1 MGPSAR
7 TTRQLLAPVAF
18 AALMVLGACSA
29 GSSEGASA
37 PSSTDA
43 TAADAT
49 TGDAST
55 TVDDEP
61 STTVAEGT
69 VTCPTDEFPDLS
81 ESAGAGEGY
90 AQPAL
95 TVSCTDDELVVTS
108 NGMISYEF
116 EAMTPNALAEQDWE
130 WRVPLEPE
138 VSDEATAVA
147 GRLGTIGFSVTGLP
161 IYGAMEGAMPEAEA
175 YGDPIYNGIVDDCQ
189 GHTGPASEYHLH
201 AIEDSSSCGFEP
213 SPIVG
218 YALDG
223 FPIYGSN
230 GCLDESCEEVVT
242 FTSGW
247 VQTGDPTTDAWDNYT
262 YEPSDDETVLDECN
276 GRVGPDGTYRYYITD
291 TFPYT
296 IGCFAGTPTTQSGA
310 AAGPMPA
317 MG

>member
-7 TTRQLLAPVAF
+7 TTRHLLTPAVL
-18 AALMVLGACSA
+18 AALLVLGACSA
-29 GSSEGASA
+29 GSSDG
-37 PSSTDA
+37 A
-43 TAADAT
+43 TASEPADAT
-49 TGDAST
+49 TDTSADQTST
-55 TVDDEP
+55 TA
-61 STTVAEGT
+61 AEGAGA
-69 VTCPTDEFPDLS
+69 CPTDEFPDLS
-81 ESAGAGEGY
+81 GSAGAGEGY
-90 AQPAL
+90 AQPSLA
-95 TVSCTDDELVVTS
+95 VSCTDDELVVTS

-116 EAMTPNALAEQDWE
+116 EPMTPNALAEQDWE
-130 WRVPLEPE
+130 WRVPLQPE
-138 VSDEATAVA
+138 LAEETTTMA

-201 AIEDSSSCGFEP
+201 AIEDTSACGFEP

-276 GRVGPDGTYRYYITD
+276 GRVGPDGTYRYYITE

-296 IGCFAGTPTTQSGA
+296 LGCYAGTPTTQTGA